1 MTRDCAGLRAALDP
15 DPIRGPALSPRLP
28 ACSELISVSSTMLLA
43 TSCAPSTRTAAKGRG
58 ERSRQRRPG
67 PAAMWSTA
75 YPAHMTVTAKGRL
88 KDLADLVIWSI
99 RVAGRFVRAYNQIM
113 TTFTATQARQQFFQL
128 LDAAEDGGNVVLERR
143 GTRFRLVCEAPKK
156 AAEPDSPLVIQ
167 DPALLSGNWTWS
179 ADDDGQLSFQELAPE

>member
-1 MTRDCAGLRAALDP
+1 
-15 DPIRGPALSPRLP
+15 
-28 ACSELISVSSTMLLA
+28 
-43 TSCAPSTRTAAKGRG
+43 
-58 ERSRQRRPG
+58 
-67 PAAMWSTA
+67 
-75 YPAHMTVTAKGRL
+75 MTVTAKGRL

-143 GTRFRLVCEAPKK
+143 GTRFRLVCEAPIK

-179 ADDDGQLSFQELAPE
+179 ADDDGQLSFQELA